1 MSEIIRFPHEL
12 WAVGDVGEC
21 SRVFFMPFFT
31 TRFDNHAM
39 GGVYARARARTLRAL
54 YRNKRTPTPIYTL
67 LPTPTYYLYW
77 GLGGSSSCARVI
89 HHGVPKR
96 PGDRGAELCVTSAKT
111 TSSFTIPSQN
121 LSPLI
126 RVLHRL
132 SVGNPPESRHRHAIW
147 PFPSSQPPANMVVHG
162 VATPRNRWN
171 DAVTTASRPSGGHEA
186 NRHMAAVCR
195 LAASHGPSTDSRQT
209 MRHRHGRI
217 LPQARNQIKASLSA
231 FQRWK
236 VKVIRARRESPSKTP
251 KE

>member
-1 MSEIIRFPHEL
+1 MR
-12 WAVGDVGEC
+12 
-21 SRVFFMPFFT
+21 
-31 TRFDNHAM
+31 TRDTPWGTQKA
-39 GGVYARARARTLRAL
+39 GRPRCRTLCDFGE
-54 YRNKRTPTPIYTL
+54 NHEFVHNSFTEFITPN
-67 LPTPTYYLYW
+67 
-77 GLGGSSSCARVI
+77 
-89 HHGVPKR
+89 
-96 PGDRGAELCVTSAKT
+96 
-111 TSSFTIPSQN
+111 SSFTQAKRWKSARIKTPA
-121 LSPLI
+121 
-126 RVLHRL
+126 
-132 SVGNPPESRHRHAIW
+132 RHLAV
-147 PFPSSQPPANMVVHG
+147 PVEPAPANMVVHG